1 MTATSSAPPPASAT
15 PGGAD
20 AFTLPQRRSKEISLQ
35 EAGDLIA
42 ARRTVAFGNE
52 PMALVRAALRAGAQ
66 GLTIIPPVTTSLSTD
81 LLIAAGA
88 VDTLYVCYIGFETL
102 GMAPAF
108 RRAAETNALNVVEAD
123 EIVVI
128 LGTRTAAGGMPFAPV
143 RNIYEATDLP
153 RLNPLL
159 KRVVDP
165 YTGEEMTA
173 IPALRSEICL
183 IHAQEADVY
192 GNAVC
197 VGSNNQ
203 EADKALASDYV
214 IVQADR
220 IVSTERIKEQPYR
233 TTLPSNLV
241 HAVVHAPFGAHPLV
255 SGRQYQMDVPHV
267 QTYLE
272 LVRAGRAQEYLDR
285 FVYGPK
291 DEWEYL
297 DSIGARNLLAL
308 QRNI

>member
-1 MTATSSAPPPASAT
+1 MTETSSGEAVGT
-15 PGGAD
+15 PH
-20 AFTLPQRRSKEISLQ
+20 AFTPPQRRSKEISLE
-35 EAGDLIA
+35 EAGALIA
-42 ARRTVAFGNE
+42 QRTRLAFGNE
-52 PMALVRAALRAGAQ
+52 PMALVRAAIRAGAKD
-66 GLTIIPPVTTSLSTD
+66 LTVIPPVTTSLSTD

-108 RRAAETNALNVVEAD
+108 RRAAESNALNIVEAD
-123 EIVVI
+123 EIAVI

-143 RNIYEATDLP
+143 KNIYEATDLP
-153 RLNPLL
+153 RLNPNL

-165 YTGEEMTA
+165 FTGEEMTA

-203 EADKALASDYV
+203 EADKALASDFV

-267 QTYLE
+267 RTYLDM
-272 LVRAGRAQEYLDR
+272 VKAGKAAEYLER
-285 FVYGPK
+285 YVYGPEN
-291 DEWEYL
+291 EWEYL
-297 DSIGARNLLAL
+297 DAIGARNLLAL